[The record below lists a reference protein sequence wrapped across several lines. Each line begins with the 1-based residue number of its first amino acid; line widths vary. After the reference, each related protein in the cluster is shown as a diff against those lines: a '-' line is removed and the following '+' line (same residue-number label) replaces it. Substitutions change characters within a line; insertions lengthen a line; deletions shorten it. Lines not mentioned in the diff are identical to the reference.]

1 MGMRSSTVLG
11 FLLAA
16 GLGLA
21 GGRLFALTDPARVI
35 AGKCRGETVSLQGV
49 ISAAAVDSYDNGNL
63 YLVLQTPAG
72 PVCLAAHTTL
82 FPSNSARSLIDAEV
96 EVRGHADQF
105 EPWRNDALAFVG
117 IGGAE
122 SGIDVLR
129 PAASA
134 PFEEQDFRMA
144 PSLHRQRVVGTVHY
158 ASARRL
164 ILYDRLRRRFIV
176 LLAPENAAA
185 PQPGQTVVSAGFIGH
200 GPFGICQTEALTS
213 VSNTPPVALPEPRA
227 VAADELFVPELR
239 PHLTPDEHF
248 NGARIRIAGTLV
260 RTGDDRTAPGH
271 LALDCGITRL
281 TIDASDLAPSA
292 LDGIADGSR
301 VEVSGI
307 CLFEFAPGESR
318 TPTPQ
323 FRGITLIPFDVAAV
337 RLLAR
342 PPWWTP
348 ARLIAVIGVMVALL
362 VAILL
367 WNVSL
372 RVLVNRRSHELARR
386 RAEAARARLKTAER
400 TRLASEL
407 HDSVVQ
413 NLTGAALEIRA
424 ARSALPPGADAA
436 GERMDIALKTVN
448 SSRAEL
454 RNCIWD
460 LRNQAL
466 EQRDVDEAIR
476 ITLRPHLGESR
487 LALRFNVART
497 LIPDTTFHAILC
509 ICREL
514 VVNALRHGGASTI
527 RIAGAI
533 DGRRILFS
541 VTDDGCGF
549 DPESRPGMEEGH
561 FGLEGVLE
569 RARALDGSVRIDS
582 RAGRGTRVS
591 LNLALSRET

>member
-1 MGMRSSTVLG
+1 MRNTALLG

-16 GLGLA
+16 GLGLS

-35 AGKCRGETVSLQGV
+35 AGKCRGETVRLQGV

-63 YLVLQTPAG
+63 YLILQTPAG
-72 PVCLAAHTTL
+72 PVCLAADASH
-82 FPSNSARSLIDAEV
+82 FPSNSVRSLIDAEV
-96 EVRGHADQF
+96 EIRGHADQF

-117 IGGAE
+117 VKSPE

-134 PFEEQDFRMA
+134 PFDEQDFRMA
-144 PSLHRQRVVGTVHY
+144 PSLHRQRVVGTVLY
-158 ASARRL
+158 SSARRL
-164 ILYDRLRRRFIV
+164 ILNDRLKRRFIV

-185 PQPGQTVVSAGFIGH
+185 PQPGQAIVSAGFVGH
-200 GPFGICQTEALTS
+200 GPFGICQTEALTC
-213 VSNTPPVALPEPRA
+213 VSNAPPAALPEPLA
-227 VAADELFVPELR
+227 VAAGELFVRELR

-260 RTGDDRTAPGH
+260 RSGDDQSAPGH

-301 VEVSGI
+301 VEVSGV
-307 CLFEFAPGESR
+307 CLFEFAPGETQ

-323 FRGITLIPFDVAAV
+323 FRGITLIPFDAASV

-348 ARLIAVIGVMVALL
+348 ARLLAVIGVMVALL

-466 EQRDVDEAIR
+466 ELKDVDEAIR

-514 VVNALRHGGASTI
+514 VVNALRHGGASTV

-533 DGRRILFS
+533 DGCRILFS
-541 VTDDGCGF
+541 VADNGCGF
-549 DPESRPGMEEGH
+549 DPERRPGMEEGH

-569 RARALDGSVRIDS
+569 RARALDGTVRIDS